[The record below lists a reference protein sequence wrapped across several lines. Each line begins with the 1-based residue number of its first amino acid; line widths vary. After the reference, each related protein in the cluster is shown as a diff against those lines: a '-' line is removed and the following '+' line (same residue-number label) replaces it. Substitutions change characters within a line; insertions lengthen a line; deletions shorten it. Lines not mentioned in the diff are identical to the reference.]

1 MAEKVPREVVVTVP
15 KVEPSKVTVTIELG
29 SNPAPKISTG
39 VPVGPKIGLRIMIGF
54 TKAVT

>member
-1 MAEKVPREVVVTVP
+1 MVVTVP